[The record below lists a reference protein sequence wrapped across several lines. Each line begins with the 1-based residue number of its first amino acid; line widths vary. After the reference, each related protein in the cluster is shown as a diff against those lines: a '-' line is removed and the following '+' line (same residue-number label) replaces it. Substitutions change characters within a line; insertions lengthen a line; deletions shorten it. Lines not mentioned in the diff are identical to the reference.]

1 MRVFVTGAT
10 GYLGRAIA
18 ARLVKSGY
26 EVHGMTRKSERAA
39 ALRAIGVRP
48 LVGDITR
55 PETWVAGLKNCDAVI
70 HAAGFEDKVA
80 KRDQMALEAIRSG
93 VVDGRVRHWT

>member
-26 EVHGMTRKSERAA
+26 EVHG
-39 ALRAIGVRP
+39 
-48 LVGDITR
+48 
-55 PETWVAGLKNCDAVI
+55 
-70 HAAGFEDKVA
+70 
-80 KRDQMALEAIRSG
+80 
-93 VVDGRVRHWT
+93 